1 MARRKQFKLRLP
13 SRTLELG
20 ARTLVMGVLNVT
32 PDSFSDGGKFFSLNR
47 AIDAALAMEA
57 AGADILDIGG
67 ESTRPGSNAIS
78 TREELAR
85 VLPVLNRLSG
95 RLKIPISID
104 TRRSAI
110 ADAAIAAGA
119 QIINDVTGLRFD
131 PEIAGVACRN
141 HVPLILM
148 HMRGEPR
155 TMQEQPFARNA
166 VRDVLSGLKRSIAI
180 ALKVGVPKSQIIVDP
195 GIGFGKSFRQ
205 NYELIARL
213 GEIAS
218 LGFPILIGTSRKTF
232 LGTTLD
238 GKPPEDRIWG
248 TAATVAASILA
259 GAHIVR
265 VHDVN
270 EMVQVARVTDK
281 VFEAMK
287 PAKPASVV
295 GAGLAPP
302 AGVTASAIVARSRI
316 PGGGGATKP
325 GVAAAAFSFFS
336 DGISP
341 NLNQNNRD
349 HRTASKYEDTADSS
363 KNKSDESA
371 NVRIS
376 HCKHGL
382 VMRLSVIVVPYNCIT
397 ARLDDAEPEDQAS
410 GPAIDIVCF
419 GHARLEKRERFLSLV
434 VYHRKRQAGHALPG
448 IENSPVE
455 FRVILII
462 NLVVSGRLE

>member
-1 MARRKQFKLRLP
+1 MPRRKQFKLHIP
-13 SRTLELG
+13 SRTLDLG
-20 ARTLVMGVLNVT
+20 ERTLVMGVLNLT

-47 AIDAALAMEA
+47 AINAALAMEA

-67 ESTRPGSNAIS
+67 ESTRPGSNAVS
-78 TREELAR
+78 PREELAR

-110 ADAAIAAGA
+110 AEAAIAAGA

-131 PEIAGVACRN
+131 PEIAGIACRN

-155 TMQEQPFARNA
+155 TMQEQPFARDA

-180 ALKVGVPKSQIIVDP
+180 ALKAGVPKSQMIVDP
-195 GIGFGKSFRQ
+195 GIGFGKSFKQ

-213 GEIAS
+213 GEIAI

-281 VFEAMK
+281 VLEAM
-287 PAKPASVV
+287 
-295 GAGLAPP
+295 
-302 AGVTASAIVARSRI
+302 
-316 PGGGGATKP
+316 
-325 GVAAAAFSFFS
+325 
-336 DGISP
+336 
-341 NLNQNNRD
+341 
-349 HRTASKYEDTADSS
+349 
-363 KNKSDESA
+363 
-371 NVRIS
+371 
-376 HCKHGL
+376 
-382 VMRLSVIVVPYNCIT
+382 
-397 ARLDDAEPEDQAS
+397 
-410 GPAIDIVCF
+410 
-419 GHARLEKRERFLSLV
+419 
-434 VYHRKRQAGHALPG
+434 
-448 IENSPVE
+448 EN
-455 FRVILII
+455 
-462 NLVVSGRLE
+462 